1 MACTYSILN
10 DAGERVSFDKPE
22 DALKYARD
30 NNLADRL
37 VKGDPDNTTATLANV
52 LRQMAFGEINYN
64 PQQMRVFQDE
74 ILDEF
79 IRLEEQSGFFYK
91 IGSAVALTKG
101 LGKSF
106 DQVNNI
112 KKNLSELGIDNPK
125 SFTESNIPFDV
136 RYLLTGNPKYKAEN
150 SDPYYH
156 KITAGNIN
164 KMNEVV
170 ALSKTIFMEQTPE
183 FKDTYS
189 KVVANLKNTLS
200 TEKLREIADDLTAYY
215 QIAAYK
221 QWIIASDQKTSTL
234 RNSLIYDSSTPNRA
248 TETIVDIVKEAIS
261 IDPTNTFLKFILPVN
276 TVVKIGKKQARNINN
291 KDLINTIEGKTRG
304 KIEPDLIANMM
315 DSFTELYQN
324 PKTRYHAKALFDY
337 LIVKDGLMFKN
348 KSFIKMIPTMMFDNI
363 STAADMATELL
374 SISTIKE
381 YGRFLKKLGAT
392 QIVDSEGNYKDYF
405 TAAEQQEYNDLFRK
419 GATSEI
425 KDKIYKKVFGKT
437 ADQLYSR
444 FEGIYT
450 TDQKYQY
457 NLDFIKPKGKKAISI
472 DRATSNITVKMFTD
486 DFYKAEKGS
495 EERSKIFKDNMKS
508 IGEANF
514 GGVQIDE
521 NNTNIIFKKFIRV
534 SEASTSMGDFFE
546 GMPDE
551 KTTPKY
557 MTYQLIETT
566 RETADGKFA
575 KFTGT
580 DMTVEGELVPRGV
593 GAVYAPI
600 DVVGTSNSTG
610 VVDLGARPTKDKV
623 LETINDRIIR
633 EEQPAPPA
641 SVAVADTSIKGVSF
655 KEDSS
660 SGYKE
665 RTIKNAS
672 ADATIAIA
680 TDFTSAGE
688 KLTASTVKAQQRKY
702 IPVDANS
709 LEVSPLRVN
718 GVVNSLNLL
727 PNSTISLNI
736 AGNGIYT
743 MKGKYTQEQV
753 DDFTYNL
760 LKAIVE
766 SPNLT
771 RKIGSIR
778 TGGQTGFDEAG
789 AKAGMKLG
797 IPTSILAPKG
807 WKFRDINGNDI
818 SDEKAF
824 KSRFVNVAPVAAQG
838 DLFSTSVAP
847 NTPTETPS
855 AGIVASGM
863 FGGLAQMDFDPNDM
877 PSDDFYISEQ
887 EINDAKNKKDKC

>member
-1 MACTYSILN
+1 MACTYVVKNS
-10 DAGERVSFDKPE
+10 AGEEISFDTKE
-22 DALKYARD
+22 GAIKYARD
-30 NNLADRL
+30 NNLADTPSE
-37 VKGDPDNTTATLANV
+37 GAPESTTATLANV
-52 LRQMAFGEINYN
+52 LRQMAFGENNYN
-64 PQQMRVFQDE
+64 PQELRVYQE
-74 ILDEF
+74 SLLDEF
-79 IRLEEQSGFFYK
+79 IRLEGQSGFFYK
-91 IGSAVALTKG
+91 IGSGVALTKG

-112 KKNLSELGIDNPK
+112 KRNLFELGIDNPK
-125 SFTESNIPFDV
+125 PFEELGVPFDA
-136 RYLLTGNPKYKAEN
+136 RYLLTGDPKYKVEN

-183 FKDTYS
+183 FKSTYS
-189 KVVANLKNTLS
+189 KVIANLKNTLS

-248 TETIVDIVKEAIS
+248 TETIVDIVKEAIA

-276 TVVKIGKKQARNINN
+276 TVVKIGKKQARNVNN

-304 KIEPDLIANMM
+304 KIEPDLVSNMM

-348 KSFIKMIPTMMFDNI
+348 KSFIKMIPTMMWDNMSI
-363 STAADMATELL
+363 AADISTELL

-381 YGRFLKKLGAT
+381 YGRLLKKLAAT
-392 QIVDSEGNYKDYF
+392 QLVDSEGNYKDYF

-444 FEGIYT
+444 FEGIYA

-472 DRATSNITVKMFTD
+472 DRATSNVTVKMFTD

-514 GGVQIDE
+514 GGIEIDE

-534 SEASTSMGDFFE
+534 SEASTSMGDYFE

-641 SVAVADTSIKGVSF
+641 SIAANTSPV
-655 KEDSS
+655 
-660 SGYKE
+660 
-665 RTIKNAS
+665 
-672 ADATIAIA
+672 IAISN
-680 TDFTSAGE
+680 TPT
-688 KLTASTVKAQQRKY
+688 
-702 IPVDANS
+702 P
-709 LEVSPLRVN
+709 VN
-718 GVVNSLNLL
+718 GGTYSGFIKTLG
-727 PNSTISLNI
+727 PN
-736 AGNGIYT
+736 
-743 MKGKYTQEQV
+743 QV
-753 DDFTYNL
+753 F
-760 LKAIVE
+760 VF
-766 SPNLT
+766 
-771 RKIGSIR
+771 GSNPM
-778 TGGQTGFDEAG
+778 G
-789 AKAGMKLG
+789 
-797 IPTSILAPKG
+797 
-807 WKFRDINGNDI
+807 INGNPEKGTGGAALAALQNGWVAQGEKMDNKLSKSGKAWGLTTVVGPGLKRSKNPDDI
-818 SDEKAF
+818 KFGIKKLYEHAQKNPGTQFLVAYTGRSGTNLNGYSNKEMADMFSSLPIPNNIIFEVDFNTLINRGNGSTKA
-824 KSRFVNVAPVAAQG
+824 SPTPAPVEPP
-838 DLFSTSVAP
+838 VI
-847 NTPTETPS
+847 
-855 AGIVASGM
+855 GIVQGGM
-863 FGGLAQMDFDPNDM
+863 FGGLAMVDEFDPNDLVA
-877 PSDDFYISEQ
+877 DDFYVSES
-887 EINDAKNKKDKC
+887 EINDSLNKKDKC

>member
-10 DAGERVSFDKPE
+10 DAGERVSFEKPE

-30 NNLADRL
+30 NNLADKL
-37 VKGDPDNTTATLANV
+37 VKGDPDNTTATLANI

-106 DQVNNI
+106 DQVNNV
-112 KKNLSELGIDNPK
+112 KKNLFELGIDNPK
-125 SFTESNIPFDV
+125 AFEELNVPFDA
-136 RYLLTGNPKYKAEN
+136 RYLLTGDSKYKAQN

-156 KITAGNIN
+156 KITAGNISR
-164 KMNEVV
+164 MNEVV

-189 KVVANLKNTLS
+189 KVIANLKSTLS
-200 TEKLREIADDLTAYY
+200 TEKMREIADDLTAYY

-234 RNSLIYDSSTPNRA
+234 RNSLIYDSSNPNRA
-248 TETIVDIVKEAIS
+248 TETIVEIIKEAIS

-276 TVVKIGKKQARNINN
+276 TVVKIGKKQARNVNN

-324 PKTRYHAKALFDY
+324 PRTRYHAKALFDY

-348 KSFIKMIPTMMFDNI
+348 KSFIKMIPTMMFDNM

-381 YGRFLKKLGAT
+381 YGRFLKKLGAI
-392 QIVDSEGNYKDYF
+392 QIVDQEGNYKDYF

-419 GATSEI
+419 GAISEI
-425 KDKIYKKVFGKT
+425 KDKIYQKVFGKT
-437 ADQLYSR
+437 ASQLYSR
-444 FEGIYT
+444 FEGIYA

-457 NLDFIKPKGKKAISI
+457 NLDFIRPKGKKGISI
-472 DRATSNITVKMFTD
+472 DRSTTNITVKMFTE

-495 EERSKIFKDNMKS
+495 EERNKIFKDTMKS

-514 GGVQIDE
+514 GGVQVDE
-521 NNTNIIFKKFIRV
+521 NKTNIIFKKFVRV

-551 KTTPKY
+551 KSTPKY
-557 MTYQLIETT
+557 KTYQLIQVT
-566 RETADGKFA
+566 REDSNGKFVDY
-575 KFTGT
+575 TGT
-580 DMTVEGELVPRGV
+580 DMTASTDLVPMGV
-593 GAVYAPI
+593 AAIYAPI

-633 EEQPAPPA
+633 EEQPTPIPM
-641 SVAVADTSIKGVSF
+641 SVTDISVKGISF
-655 KEDSS
+655 REDNS

-680 TDFTSAGE
+680 TDFNSAGE

-709 LEVSPLRVN
+709 LEISSTRVDGIVS
-718 GVVNSLNLL
+718 SLNLL
-727 PNSTISLNI
+727 ANTTISLNI

-743 MKGKYTQEQV
+743 MKGKYTQQQV

-760 LKAIVE
+760 IKAIIE

-824 KSRFVNVAPVAAQG
+824 KSRFVNVAPIAEQG
-838 DLFSTSVAP
+838 SLFSAP
-847 NTPTETPS
+847 EAPPTPTETPS

-863 FGGLAQMDFDPNDM
+863 FGGLAMMDFDPNDM
-877 PSDDFYISEQ
+877 PTDDFYISEQ